1 MPQINDPQKLF
12 AHELG
17 MALGAEKKILT
28 TLKKLE
34 REAQQEQLKQQFRHH
49 RDETEGQIRNLE
61 QAFESLGEKPTG
73 RHHET
78 VVGLAEETDKM
89 LQKVGDELVDAVL
102 LAGAAKTEHLEIAMY
117 RGLITKAEAMGAD
130 DIVALLQE
138 NLEQEEHTAP
148 EVARPARELSTR
160 MAQLV

>member
-1 MPQINDPQKLF
+1 MAINDPQKLF

-28 TLKKLE
+28 MLKKLE

-61 QAFESLGEKPTG
+61 QAFSALGEKPTG
-73 RHHET
+73 RHHES
-78 VVGLAEETDKM
+78 VVGLADETDKM
-89 LQKVGDELVDAVL
+89 LEKVDEQFVDSVL
-102 LAGAAKTEHLEIAMY
+102 LGGAAKTEHLEIAMY

-130 DIVALLQE
+130 DVVALLQE
-138 NLEQEEHTAP
+138 NLEQEEHTAQ
-148 EVARPARELSTR
+148 EVERAARELSTR
-160 MAQLV
+160 IAQTV